1 MIAQLQANYPL
12 ITMKNAGKDIKVTCH
27 EQRIF

>member
-1 MIAQLQANYPL
+1 MIAWLQAYCPL
-12 ITMKNAGKDIKVTCH
+12 ITMKNVDKDIKVTCH

>member
-1 MIAQLQANYPL
+1 MIARLQAYYPL
-12 ITMKNAGKDIKVTCH
+12 ITMNKAGKDIKVTCH